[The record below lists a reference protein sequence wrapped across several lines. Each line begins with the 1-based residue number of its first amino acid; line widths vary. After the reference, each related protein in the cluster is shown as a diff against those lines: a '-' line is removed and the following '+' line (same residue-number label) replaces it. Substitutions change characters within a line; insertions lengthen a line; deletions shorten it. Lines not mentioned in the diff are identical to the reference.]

1 MIRVCSRRWIGRRL
15 SRVRTRV
22 AWRMSLAVW
31 LWLGVQAPA
40 GAQGP
45 ARRAPEWA
53 RPIAES
59 HETVTDLG
67 HGLYALASDAWP
79 LAGNVTVAVGGD
91 GLIVVD
97 TQFAAL
103 YPKVR
108 ARITSLSTLPVRFVI
123 STHYHGDHVG
133 GNEAFANAGAL
144 VVAHARTAEHMAYP
158 PRRADGSPGL
168 HIAPIGLPTIVFDG
182 DGMTL
187 RVLSQTAR
195 LVHPAI
201 AAHTD
206 GDTFVYFPE
215 ANVISAGDLFDSLL
229 YPGMELQLGASID
242 GLIAAARQMD
252 SLADDATRI
261 VPGHGR
267 ISSKADLD
275 QFLAMLTTA
284 RERVAKAKADGMTED
299 EVAHANLLS
308 DLDDRWL
315 LDPQRANRFP
325 ELIYRSLR

>member
-1 MIRVCSRRWIGRRL
+1 MIRIHAHKSTGHRQL
-15 SRVRTRV
+15 RVLARV
-22 AWRMSLAVW
+22 ALPVSLAVS
-31 LWLGVQAPA
+31 LWLGVQVP
-40 GAQGP
+40 GRAQGP

-59 HETVTDLG
+59 QETVADLG
-67 HGLYALASDAWP
+67 HGVYALTSDAWP
-79 LAGNVTVAVGGD
+79 LAGNVTIAVGGD
-91 GLIVVD
+91 GVIVVD

-103 YPKVR
+103 YPKIR
-108 ARITSLSTLPVRFVI
+108 ARIADISDLPVRFVI

-133 GNEAFANAGAL
+133 GNEAFATAGAV
-144 VVAHARTAEHMAYP
+144 VVAHARTAEHMAHP

-168 HIAPIGLPTIVFDG
+168 DIAAAGLPAIVFDG
-182 DGMTL
+182 DGLTL
-187 RVLSQTAR
+187 RVRSQTAR

-229 YPGMELQLGASID
+229 YPGIELQLGAGID

-252 SLADDATRI
+252 SLANDATRI

-267 ISSKADLD
+267 ISTKADLD
-275 QFLAMLTTA
+275 EFIAMLTTA
-284 RERVAKAKADGMTED
+284 RARVAKAKAAGMTAEG
-299 EVAHANLLS
+299 VGRANLLS
-308 DLDDRWL
+308 DLDGRWL

-325 ELIYRSLR
+325 ELIYRSLK